1 MRRDDYKLCGYEYD
15 DISTPRSINSP
26 LKIIDGPDGRVID
39 YYLIDNIENIRDYID
54 FLREVEN
61 AKSTDI
67 IRIHINCHGGDGDIA
82 WHIVDKLRES
92 RAHKDIYIEGVC
104 ASAATLI
111 MLAGNSW
118 HIQPH
123 SYVMIHAWHGWMMG
137 KWNEQVAMFEYHK
150 KIVEQQFRDHYSNFM
165 TNEEIEACLQG
176 KDFYFDYTETMT
188 RLQNYQADLVRKQEA
203 INKVQAKYQGLME
216 KEVQDIIDGK
226 EVATE
231 EKETLKEKILKKKES
246 K

>member
-1 MRRDDYKLCGYEYD
+1 MGKKEDEYKLCGYEYD
-15 DISTPRSINSP
+15 DTSSPRINNP
-26 LKIIDGPDGRVID
+26 LKIIESPDGRIID
-39 YYLIDNIENIRDYID
+39 YYLIGEIDNIRDYID

-67 IRIHINCHGGDGDIA
+67 IRIHINCPGGDGDTA

-92 RAHKDIYIEGVC
+92 RANIDIYIEGVC

-111 MLAGNSW
+111 MLAGNTW

-137 KWNEQVAMFEYHK
+137 KWNEQVAMFDYHK
-150 KIVEQQFRDHYSNFM
+150 KYVEQQFIEHYRNFM
-165 TNEEIEACLQG
+165 TEEEIAQCLEG
-176 KDFYFDYTETMT
+176 KDFYFDYKETLK
-188 RLQNYQADLVRKQEA
+188 RLQNYQADLIAKQEA
-203 INKVQAKYQGLME
+203 IAAVHSKYQALMD
-216 KEVQDIIDGK
+216 KEVQDILDGK
-226 EVATE
+226 A
-231 EKETLKEKILKKKES
+231 EKKTIKEKIFKKKGTD